1 MNIIT
6 KTSDTPAILG
16 EGITTFITK
25 YGTEIVVWVDIQNHT
40 IYLYNGSNNDAFYTR
55 ATVTNLVNRLDEEGA
70 LDEVIIHYPS
80 IIIPTKSRGHFLVA
94 FKHHIVKWNID
105 FSHIDYSLANITD
118 SGIHIRFNDGKCD
131 PKGRLWIGTTHTFD
145 KPNSATLYRMD
156 LDEKRN
162 YKLTPIINGVSISNG
177 IAWSLDGQY
186 MYYIDTPTRSIAV
199 YNYDLETGNI
209 ICVNNGINYGTN
221 NPTPFCVIDLSE
233 EPGVPDGMNIDNRG
247 YLWIAFWD
255 GAQVICID
263 PIKSTVIS
271 RINLSVSRPTN
282 VAISKLHPGRL
293 YVTTAHTKYEPN
305 SGQMQVI
312 NTGESF
318 LSGGSHPFQSE

>member
-6 KTSDTPAILG
+6 TTSDIPAILG
-16 EGITTFITK
+16 EGITSFIDK
-25 YGTEIVVWVDIQNHT
+25 DGSEEVIWVDIHSHM
-40 IYLYNGSNNDAFYTR
+40 IYRYNGSKCSFYDCANNEVYTQC
-55 ATVTNLVNRLDEEGA
+55 
-70 LDEVIIHYPS
+70 PS
-80 IIIPTKSRGHFLVA
+80 IIIPTKSPRYFIVA
-94 FKHHIVKWNID
+94 FKHHIVEWDMDFKSID
-105 FSHIDYSLANITD
+105 QSINRVLTNITN

-131 PKGRLWIGTTHTFD
+131 PKGRLWIGTTHTLD
-145 KPNSATLYRMD
+145 QPNSATLYRMD

-162 YKLTPIINGVSISNG
+162 YKLTPVINGVSISNG

-209 ICVNNGINYGTN
+209 ICVNNGINSGAN

-247 YLWIAFWD
+247 YLWVAFWD

-263 PIKSTVIS
+263 PLNLTVIS
-271 RINLSVSRPTN
+271 RIKLSVSRPTN

-318 LSGGSHPFQSE
+318 LSGGSHPFPSE